1 MNKIAVIAKT
11 GSIKQ
16 GCWVR
21 LTGTQKDGVWEV
33 EPPGPGRRAHAIV
46 LPHPKGAISTTD
58 YGHAMS
64 LGPIVEVE
72 ASGVVAVDDDVTPD
86 ASGAVSKAGAGDR
99 RCVGVAV
106 TKGTAGKPL
115 LMMLRW
121 AGRP

>member
-16 GCWVR
+16 GRWVR
-21 LTGTQKDGVWEV
+21 LTGVQKDGVWEV
-33 EPPGPGRRAHAIV
+33 EAPGAGRRAHAII

-72 ASGVVAVDDDVTPD
+72 ASGGVAVDDDVTPD

-106 TKGTAGKPL
+106 TKGTAGKPF